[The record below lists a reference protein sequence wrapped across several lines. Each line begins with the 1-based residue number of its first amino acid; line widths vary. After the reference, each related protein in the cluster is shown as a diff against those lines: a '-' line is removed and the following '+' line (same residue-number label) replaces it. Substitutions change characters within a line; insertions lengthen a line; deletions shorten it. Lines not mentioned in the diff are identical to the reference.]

1 MSKARR
7 FDLVDRKADKAEL
20 TEQGFLR
27 IPAVLTRTGVF
38 DYRKADG
45 TLIRE
50 LRHPD
55 DVFEKASLE
64 SLRMAPVTDDHPSV
78 FVDPENAKELTIG
91 WLGDSIE
98 VLEDRKVTST
108 VVVSDKKTIAKIDAG
123 KVELSCGYTADLV
136 DESGVYEGQR
146 YDLRQKNIRYNHVAL
161 VDRGRA
167 GPEVRLRL
175 DSDDANMVE
184 SVKDEKL
191 KEAPEMEKIKIDGK
205 EYEVD
210 KKVADA
216 FNAFMKKTE
225 DEMTKMKDGAKEK
238 ADLEKEKSDM
248 AKELEKTKKDS
259 QEALDAIKAKLDHAE
274 KSLNKKEDSM
284 NKDEIL
290 KLVKERKK
298 IEDVAEKVLGTE
310 AKMDSSDLELMKA
323 VIMKDDT
330 TAQLE
335 GQSEIYIKGRFDAL
349 AAEVAKR
356 SVRATEIGTIITDG
370 RKPEEFD
377 AKTAKERAHKDS
389 LDAWKQPTS
398 VVKK

>member
-7 FDLVDRKADKAEL
+7 FDLIDRRTDKAEI

-45 TLIRE
+45 TLVRE

-55 DVFEKASLE
+55 DVFNKE
-64 SLRMAPVTDDHPSV
+64 SLDSLKMAPVTDDHPSV
-78 FVDPENAKELTIG
+78 FVAPENAKELTIG
-91 WLGDSIE
+91 WVSDTIE
-98 VLEDRKVTST
+98 IVDDRKITST
-108 VVVSDKKTIAKIDAG
+108 VVVSDKNTIAKVDAG
-123 KVELSCGYTADLV
+123 KVELSCGYIADLV

-175 DSDDANMVE
+175 DSEDASMVE
-184 SVKDEKL
+184 STKDDKL

-205 EYEVD
+205 EYDVD
-210 KKVADA
+210 KAVADA
-216 FNAFMKKTE
+216 YNAFMKKTE
-225 DEMTKMKDGAKEK
+225 DEMTKMKDSMKEK
-238 ADLEKEKSDM
+238 ADMEKEKSDM
-248 AKELEKTKKDS
+248 AKELDKTKKDA
-259 QEALDAIKAKLDHAE
+259 QEALDALKAKLDHAE
-274 KSLNKKEDSM
+274 KTLSKKEDAM
-284 NKDEIL
+284 DKDQIL

-298 IEDVAEKVLGTE
+298 VEDVAEKVLGTE
-310 AKMDSSDLELMKA
+310 AKMDSTDLELMKA
-323 VIMKDDT
+323 VIMKDDE
-330 TAQLE
+330 TAVLE

-349 AAEVAKR
+349 ASELGKR
-356 SVRATEIGTIITDG
+356 QVLSTKIGTIITDG

-389 LDAWKQPTS
+389 LDAWKQPLSAT
-398 VVKK
+398 KK